1 LSFSSPKFT
10 KYLEERADEKAPLF
24 LSDRHKRISTRAVQH
39 VAESLRVNVHRFRH
53 TFITG
58 LVRSKEDI
66 STIQSLSGHKS
77 ADMIL
82 RYSRPSDE
90 DKQLAVEQLY
100 QNG

>member
-1 LSFSSPKFT
+1 MRKTRRAIT
-10 KYLEERADEKAPLF
+10 KYLDEGADHEAALF
-24 LSDRHKRISTRAVQH
+24 LSNRQKRISTRAVQH
-39 VAESLRVNVHRFRH
+39 VAENLGVNVHRFRH

-82 RYSRPSDE
+82 RYSRPYE
-90 DKQLAVEQLY
+90 
-100 QNG
+100 